1 MNGIRI
7 LHVCAE
13 FAPLAKSGGL
23 GDVTAGLAGTLA
35 EAGQDVCVVIPRY
48 GMIDTAMAYV
58 DPQPAVESTRF
69 NLSGTELSYSVLR
82 QLDTPA
88 NLSVFLV
95 DCRELFGEQHI
106 YGSGDREAHRFM
118 LLSRAALALCRQLE
132 WPPDIVHCHDWHTAL
147 LPLLLSE
154 ARGSDR
160 VFEPS
165 SSVLTIHNIGYQ
177 GVFPTRVMREA
188 GRAQLLKRFDPVDV
202 ANSEVNFLKTGIEHA
217 DALTTV
223 SRTHAREI
231 QSPAYGMGLD
241 PLLRRRS
248 HRLQGILNGVDHS
261 CWNPATDPA
270 LVRNYTASTLAHK
283 ADSKQALI
291 KELGLDIEAGS
302 PLIGVVSRLVR
313 QKGID
318 LIVDAAP
325 QIVGGRQVGMAI
337 LGAGEPPYA
346 AALRE
351 LADEFP
357 GQIVFVEA
365 HDETLA
371 HRILAGTDL
380 LLVPS
385 RYEPCGLTQLYAL
398 RYGTVPVVRKTGG
411 LADTIAHYDPG
422 TRQGNGSVFEHA
434 DAAGLRW
441 AVNTALGWYSD
452 HDTWQQLMRNGMA
465 ADFSW
470 EHQALEY
477 LSLYG
482 RLLAGRD

>member
-1 MNGIRI
+1 VNAIRL
-7 LHVCAE
+7 LHVCSE

-23 GDVTAGLAGTLA
+23 GDVTAGLAGALA
-35 EAGQDVCVVIPRY
+35 KAGQDVFVVIPRY
-48 GMIDTAMAYV
+48 GMIDTAVAHI
-58 DPQPAVESTRF
+58 DPHPVVESTRF
-69 NLSGTELSYSVLR
+69 SLSGTELSYSVLR
-82 QLDTPA
+82 QLETPP

-95 DCRELFGEQHI
+95 ECRELFGQHHI

-118 LLSRAALALCRQLE
+118 LLSRAAMALCRRLE

-154 ARGSDR
+154 ARSSDR

-177 GVFPTRVMREA
+177 GVFPSRVMREA
-188 GRAQLLKRFDPVDV
+188 GCAELLPRFDAADV
-202 ANSEVNFLKTGIEHA
+202 VNSEVNFLKTGIQHA

-241 PLLRRRS
+241 SLLRRRS
-248 HRLQGILNGVDHS
+248 HRLQGILNGVDHT

-283 ADSKQALI
+283 ADGKQALI
-291 KELGLDIEAGS
+291 QELGLDVEAGS
-302 PLIGVVSRLVR
+302 PLSGVVSRLVR

-318 LIVDAAP
+318 LLVSAAP
-325 QIVGGRQVGMAI
+325 QIFGGQRVGMVI
-337 LGAGEPPYA
+337 LGTGEPPYA

-357 GQIVFVEA
+357 GRMVFVEA
-365 HDETLA
+365 HDEALA
-371 HRILAGTDL
+371 HRILAGADL
-380 LLVPS
+380 FLVPS

-398 RYGTVPVVRKTGG
+398 RYGTVPVVRRTGG
-411 LADTIAHYDPG
+411 LADTIAHYDPD

-441 AVNTALGWYSD
+441 AVDTALGWYSD

-477 LSLYG
+477 LSLYD